1 MKIVVLD
8 GYTLSACDEQ
18 WIKQMEKL
26 GELVVYNRTTPA
38 QVAARCAEADAVL
51 TNKVP
56 FTAEVIK
63 LCPNLRYIGIL
74 ATGVN
79 VVDLQAAHKAGI
91 TVTNIPAYST
101 MSVAQM
107 VFALLLAI
115 TNRVEHYTNLNR
127 AGAWSRCGDFSYW
140 DTELTELSGL
150 RLGIIGLG
158 NIGMAVARIAAA
170 FGMEVCAVSS
180 KPQDKIP
187 GFITKMSKDDLLREC
202 DVISLHCPLTAD
214 NAQMINAQSLA
225 MMKPGAILINTGRGG
240 LIDEEAL
247 AHALNSGHLRAAGAD
262 VMAQEPPRVD
272 SPLLTARNFFVTPHI
287 AWATKQACERLI
299 SVAISN
305 LAAFADGHPQNVV

>member
-18 WIKQMEKL
+18 WIKRMEKL
-26 GELVVYNRTTPA
+26 GELVIYNRTTPA
-38 QVAARCAEADAVL
+38 QVASRCAEADAVL

-63 LCPNLRYIGIL
+63 LCPKLRYIGIL

-79 VVDLQAAHKAGI
+79 VVDLQAAHQAGI

-140 DTELTELSGL
+140 DTELTELSGM

-187 GFITKMSKDDLLREC
+187 GFITKMQKDELLREC

-247 AHALNSGHLRAAGAD
+247 ADALNSGHLRAAGAD
-262 VMAQEPPRVD
+262 VMAQEPPKAD
-272 SPLLTARNFFVTPHI
+272 SPLLSVRNFFVTPHI

-299 SVAISN
+299 SVAINN
-305 LAAFADGHPQNVV
+305 LAAFAEGRPQNVV